1 MTKVGFEPTSNGGI
15 AGPKAV
21 AVTTLLLGQ
30 TNNQCEREDEYSKNM
45 YLCAI
50 RIPLVTQDTYLN

>member
-30 TNNQCEREDEYSKNM
+30 TNNQSEREDEYSKNM

-50 RIPLVTQDTYLN
+50 RTPLVKQDT

>member
-30 TNNQCEREDEYSKNM
+30 TNIQSQREDEYSKNM

-50 RIPLVTQDTYLN
+50 RIPLVMQDT

>member
-30 TNNQCEREDEYSKNM
+30 TNNQSVREDEYSKNM

-50 RIPLVTQDTYLN
+50 RIPLVKQDT

>member
-30 TNNQCEREDEYSKNM
+30 TNIQSQREDEYSKNM

-50 RIPLVTQDTYLN
+50 RIPLVKQDT

>member
-30 TNNQCEREDEYSKNM
+30 TNTQGVRGDEYSKNM

-50 RIPLVTQDTYLN
+50 RVPLVTQDTYLN

>member
-15 AGPKAV
+15 AEPKAV

-30 TNNQCEREDEYSKNM
+30 TNNKGVREDEYSKNM

-50 RIPLVTQDTYLN
+50 RIPLVKQDT

>member
-30 TNNQCEREDEYSKNM
+30 TISHFVREDEYTKNM

-50 RIPLVTQDTYLN
+50 RIPLVKQDT

>member
-30 TNNQCEREDEYSKNM
+30 TNSQGVREDEYSKNM
-45 YLCAI
+45 
-50 RIPLVTQDTYLN
+50 

>member
-30 TNNQCEREDEYSKNM
+30 TNNRGKREDEYIKNM
-45 YLCAI
+45 YLCAHSYSS
-50 RIPLVTQDTYLN
+50 R

>member
-30 TNNQCEREDEYSKNM
+30 TNNQGVREDEYSKNM

-50 RIPLVTQDTYLN
+50 RIPLVMQDT

>member
-30 TNNQCEREDEYSKNM
+30 TNNQGVGEDEYSKNM

-50 RIPLVTQDTYLN
+50 RIPLVMQDT

>member
-21 AVTTLLLGQ
+21 TVTTLLLGQ
-30 TNNQCEREDEYSKNM
+30 TNSQGVREDEYSKNM